1 MAVIDI
7 HGQKFTVKEAMNL
20 HAVVKNAINL
30 LLPPVHW
37 TMKRADIVTAIA
49 NVAEKFAQETTNLRA
64 QPVRRSAQNQE
75 ARPQIAGK
83 NTDKNYLRGLAKRM
97 ADEGLAGQ
105 LKQTPRKT
113 RPSRGQGQGA
123 KRESCKHCRKSHA
136 GKCWFVMATPLGW
149 LAHERM
155 TRGHG

>member
-7 HGQKFTVKEAMNL
+7 HGQKFTGKEAMNL
-20 HAVVKNAINL
+20 LAVVKEAL
-30 LLPPVHW
+30 LAHPVHW
-37 TMKRADIVTAIA
+37 TMEKADIVTAIV
-49 NVAEKFAQETTNLRA
+49 NVTEKFAQETTNLLA

-83 NTDKNYLRGLAKRM
+83 NTDKSYLRGLAKRM

-105 LKQTPRKT
+105 LKQKPRKT